1 MTTEW
6 VEIRVCGVSEDA
18 RDAVVRAL
26 VQAGAAGVQELSG
39 DLVTHLGDTADRV
52 ALDATVTAASAGARV
67 EYTPAGPCNWAQAWP
82 IRVGVNHVG
91 RIAVAPPWLA
101 AGTATAEIAILI
113 EPAMAFGTGEHE
125 TTRGVL
131 QLMQHVIRPGDLVAD
146 LGTGSAVLAIAAARL
161 GAARVAA
168 IELDHDAIGNA
179 EENVARN
186 YAQDAVHV
194 IEGDASVLLPLLAP
208 VRVIL
213 ANIVSSV
220 LLDLSAPMHAALTPD
235 GQAILSGM
243 LATEREALR
252 HEFERGRWAI
262 GAELVEGDWW
272 SCVVA
277 PR

>member
-39 DLVTHLGDTADRV
+39 DLVTYLGDTADRV

-82 IRVGVNHVG
+82 IGVGVNHVG

>member
-1 MTTEW
+1 MTTSW
-6 VEIRVCGVSEDA
+6 VEVRVCGIAESG

-26 VQAGAAGVQELSG
+26 VQAGAAGVQDVNGE
-39 DLVTHLGDTADRV
+39 LVTHLEDSANRA
-52 ALDATVTAASAGARV
+52 ALDAAVTSASAGAQVR
-67 EYTPAGPCNWAQAWP
+67 YTTADASDWARAWP
-82 IRVGVNHVG
+82 VRVGVNRVG

-101 AGTATAEIAILI
+101 AGTASAEIAILI
-113 EPAMAFGTGEHE
+113 DPAMAFGTGEHE

-131 QLMQHVIRPGDLVAD
+131 HLMQAVIRQGDFVAD

-161 GAARVAA
+161 GAGRVAA
-168 IELDHDAIGNA
+168 IDLDHDAIGNA

-186 YAQDAVHV
+186 HAEDRVRV
-194 IEGDASVLLPLLAP
+194 IEGDAGMLLPLLAP

-213 ANIVSSV
+213 ANIISSV
-220 LLDLSAPMHAALTPD
+220 LLDLAAAMRAALTAD

-243 LATEREALR
+243 LASERQDVRREL
-252 HEFERGRWAI
+252 ERRRWEM

-272 SCVVA
+272 SCVVS